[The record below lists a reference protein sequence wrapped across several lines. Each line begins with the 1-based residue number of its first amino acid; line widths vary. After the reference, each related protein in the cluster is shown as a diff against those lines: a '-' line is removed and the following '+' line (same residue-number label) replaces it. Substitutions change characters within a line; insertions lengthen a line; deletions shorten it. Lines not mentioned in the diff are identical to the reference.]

1 MSKVLNI
8 LGHAIPYSDAEHSIY
23 ELRFLKGNPRVYEE
37 VHGTLGFS
45 QMAVDEQQKVIYSA
59 LLKQPSVKELR
70 PELQR
75 HGGLMEPLVVER
87 RTMEV
92 VEGNS
97 RLAACRQ
104 LHEDGAEGEWD
115 RVPCIVVTKFT
126 EQQRAAYLAQ
136 VHVKGKRQWSPY
148 EKANFAYVQIQE
160 GVTLN
165 DVAERLDMSPAT
177 VRKRTKVIQEMKD
190 NDDPKQRNYS
200 YYDVMVRT
208 SAIAK
213 AGEDVRDALRAMIKN
228 EQTGFTAQDLRRKL
242 PVVLQKPKV
251 RRKFLSG
258 AIDLDE
264 AYQRARRSK
273 TEDKVKNAA
282 EILDDIDRAE
292 IEGLDHNEFNAVR
305 YRVKKLPRVVKRLK
319 ELIRA
324 AEQVRRPK
332 T

>member
-8 LGHAIPYSDAEHSIY
+8 LGHAIPYSDGEHSIHK
-23 ELRFLKGNPRVYEE
+23 LRFLQRNPRVYEE
-37 VHGTLGFS
+37 VHGTPGFGEMS
-45 QMAVDEQQKVIYSA
+45 VDEQQDVIYRA
-59 LLKQPSVKELR
+59 LLEQPSVKELW
-70 PELQR
+70 PELLR
-75 HGGLMEPLVVER
+75 HGGLMEPLVVETT
-87 RTMEV
+87 TMEV

-104 LHEDGAEGEWD
+104 LHADGAEGEWD
-115 RVPCIVVTKFT
+115 RVPCIEVTKFT
-126 EQQRAAYLAQ
+126 DEQRAAYLAQ

-160 GVTLN
+160 EVTPKN
-165 DVAERLDMSPAT
+165 VAERLDVSAGT
-177 VRKRTKVIQEMKD
+177 VRTWTRVIQEMKD

-208 SAIAK
+208 SAIAN
-213 AGEDVRDALRAMIKN
+213 AEEDVRDALRAMIKN
-228 EQTGFTAQDLRRKL
+228 EETEFTAQDLRRKL

-251 RRKFLSG
+251 KRKFLSG
-258 AIDLDE
+258 EIDLDD
-264 AYQRARRSK
+264 AYQRARRSR

-292 IEGLDHNEFNAVR
+292 IEGLDYSEFNAVR

-319 ELIRA
+319 DLVDDVK
-324 AEQVRRPK
+324 QVRRS

>member
-8 LGHAIPYSDAEHSIY
+8 LRHAIPYSDGEHSIY
-23 ELRFLKGNPRVYEE
+23 ELRFLQRNPRVYEE
-37 VHGTLGFS
+37 VHGTPGFGEMS
-45 QMAVDEQQKVIYSA
+45 VDEQQDVIYRA

-70 PELQR
+70 PELLR
-75 HGGLMEPLVVER
+75 HGGLMEPLVVET

-104 LHEDGAEGEWD
+104 LHEDGVEGEWD
-115 RVPCIVVTKFT
+115 RVPCIEVTKFT
-126 EQQRAAYLAQ
+126 DEQRAAYLAQ

-165 DVAERLDMSPAT
+165 DVAERLDMSATT
-177 VRKRTKVIQEMKD
+177 VRKRIKVIQEMKD
-190 NDDPKQRNYS
+190 NDDSKQRNYS
-200 YYDVMVRT
+200 YYDVIVNT
-208 SAIAK
+208 TAIAK
-213 AGEDVRDALRAMIKN
+213 AGEDVRNALRVMIKN
-228 EQTGFTAQDLRRKL
+228 EETEFTAQDLRRKL
-242 PVVLQKPKV
+242 PVVLQKPKAK
-251 RRKFLSG
+251 RKFLSG

-305 YRVKKLPRVVKRLK
+305 YRVRKLPRIVKRLK
-319 ELIRA
+319 HLVDDVERG
-324 AEQVRRPK
+324 RSP